1 MQIPYF
7 SFSKTRLALSL
18 AFTSATALAQTVPNI
33 GDALRQAQPPAV
45 PAQPAR
51 ALPPLG
57 GLQQQIEPP
66 MSTLP
71 NGPQVEVKTIEVI
84 GNRVIDTAV
93 LNALVADG
101 VGKSE
106 SLPDLEALAQRI
118 TKYYRAQGY
127 FVARAYIPA
136 QEVTSGTIKIRVVEG
151 NYGKFHL
158 KNGSLVRDDIVQGM
172 LDDVKQ
178 ADIVS
183 LDTLE
188 RAMLIIN
195 DTPGA
200 QVTRADVMP
209 GDKVGTSD
217 FAVDTKATAK
227 YAGYAI
233 LDNFGSI
240 YTGRDRFSFNVDDNS
255 ITGRGDR
262 LSLSGL
268 ATDGGGLQNGR
279 VGYLLPLAPN
289 GLRGEL
295 AYSQTQYQLGNT
307 YAALD
312 AIGTAKGIDATLS
325 YPIRRI
331 EAQTIEVRLNFS
343 HKNLDDKVQSTNTDT
358 PKATNSATAGLMV
371 KDERKL
377 LSFNG
382 LTQGSL
388 NITFGQ
394 LDINDKAA
402 LALDSAGSKT
412 QGGYSKLNAELS
424 RLSLL
429 PDNFSLTT
437 SLKLQQTLQ
446 KKNLDGSERMAVS
459 GSGGVMAL
467 PSGELIGSDASFVR
481 VELAR
486 PFQVMAGLQSSW
498 QLFTDW
504 GSAKEA
510 NPLPTD
516 ISRHISDLGL
526 GWSANYQGALIHA
539 YLAHRVDSMK
549 AVSEP
554 YPDNKFLLQ
563 AGWVF

>member
-1 MQIPYF
+1 MQTPFF
-7 SFSKTRLALSL
+7 SLSKTTLAMSL
-18 AFTSATALAQTVPNI
+18 VFYSVMVLAQTSPNI
-33 GDALRQAQPPAV
+33 GDALRQAQPPVV
-45 PAQPAR
+45 PAQPAP
-51 ALPPLG
+51 ALPPIG
-57 GLQQQIEPP
+57 GLQQQIEAP
-66 MSTLP
+66 MAVLP
-71 NGPQVEVKTIEVI
+71 KGPQVEVSSIEVI
-84 GNRVIDTAV
+84 GNRVIDVAT

-101 VGKSE
+101 AGKSQ

-118 TKYYRAQGY
+118 TKYYRAHGY

-136 QEVTSGTIKIRVVEG
+136 QEVSGGAIKIRVVEG
-151 NYGKFHL
+151 NYGQFHL

-195 DTPGA
+195 DTPGV

-227 YAGYAI
+227 YAGYAM

-279 VGYLLPLAPN
+279 AGYLLPLAPN

-295 AYSQTQYQLGNT
+295 AYSQTQYQLGNS
-307 YAALD
+307 YAALN
-312 AIGTAKGIDATLS
+312 AIGTAKSVDATLS

-331 EAQTIEVRLNFS
+331 EAQTIEASFNFS

-358 PKATNSATAGLMV
+358 PKTSNSASVGLLV
-371 KDERKL
+371 KDERSL
-377 LSFNG
+377 CSFNG
-382 LTQGSL
+382 LTQASL
-388 NITFGQ
+388 KISFGH
-394 LDINDKAA
+394 LDINEAAA
-402 LALDSAGSKT
+402 LSADNAGAKT
-412 QGGYSKLNAELS
+412 AGAYSKLNAELS
-424 RLSLL
+424 RVSLL
-429 PDNFSLTT
+429 PESFTLTT

-446 KKNLDGSERMAVS
+446 KRNLDGSERMAVS

-467 PSGELIGSDASFVR
+467 PSGELIGSDAAFVR

-486 PFQVMAGLQSSW
+486 PLPAMGGLQSSW

-510 NPLPTD
+510 NPLPSD
-516 ISRHISDLGL
+516 INRHISDIGL

-539 YLAHRVDSMK
+539 YLAHRVDSAK

-554 YPDNKFLLQ
+554 YPDYKFLLQ

>member
-227 YAGYAI
+227 YAGYAM

-312 AIGTAKGIDATLS
+312 AIGTAKGTDATLS

-382 LTQGSL
+382 LTQGSF
-388 NITFGQ
+388 NITFGR
-394 LDINDKAA
+394 LDIKDKTA

-412 QGGYSKLNAELS
+412 LGGYSKLNAELS

-429 PDNFSLTT
+429 PENFTLTT

-467 PSGELIGSDASFVR
+467 PSGELIGSDAAIVR

-516 ISRHISDLGL
+516 VSRQISDIGL

-539 YLAHRVDSMK
+539 YLAHRVDSIK